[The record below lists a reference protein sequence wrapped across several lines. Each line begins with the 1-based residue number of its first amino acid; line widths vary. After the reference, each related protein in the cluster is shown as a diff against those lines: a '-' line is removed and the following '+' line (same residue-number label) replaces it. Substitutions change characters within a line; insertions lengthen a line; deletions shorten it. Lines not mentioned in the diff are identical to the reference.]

1 MSKKNGAVAIMN
13 GQTIHQRNNTTSV
26 AGANNRH
33 AAIILRV
40 LQTAVLMAKYIIL
53 QRRDKVSL
61 LFNLRREGFT

>member
-13 GQTIHQRNNTTSV
+13 GQTIHQRNNTTFV

-40 LQTAVLMAKYIIL
+40 LHTAMLIAKYIIL

-61 LFNLRREGFT
+61 LFYLRRDGFA